1 MGIHHLWDNA
11 DIDQCDYLIEEI
23 TSHRNG
29 LLADLRDIRRKNGAR
44 RTRRNKGEEDV
55 SDDESYGDNE
65 DHLDEACAG
74 HTFWDDVE
82 EEEEEKK
89 KMEEE
94 EEEEEEKKKKEEE
107 EEENTD

>member
-29 LLADLRDIRRKNGAR
+29 LLADLRDIRR
-44 RTRRNKGEEDV
+44 NKGEEDV

-74 HTFWDDVE
+74 HTFWDEVETDE
-82 EEEEEKK
+82 EET
-89 KMEEE
+89 
-94 EEEEEEKKKKEEE
+94 EEE